1 MFPASDA
8 RAPKTSLSHLQRAGA
23 AAGVLGLAA
32 VVAWGLRTPRAR
44 PTPTAAPPP
53 SGCRFAVDDLRAW
66 RLTQRT
72 AEGSRERVD
81 ATVELTTR
89 TLAVDARTSSTRHA
103 ARFTA
108 VASNDPALRAQLAAL
123 RNVTFALH
131 TEADCTLSAMGFGPG
146 VTPESAAAAR
156 TMIRA
161 FEVVMPTGAVPARWS
176 AQQRE
181 GAVDVSVRYARVDG
195 GAFTRTRVRYLGLGA
210 GIEARLMP
218 EILRASARFTM
229 ARDGRWLD
237 ALDGAEETRVTAGP
251 GGRETVRSELELRAV
266 EPSWAG
272 EAPSLAAL
280 DAMDYA
286 ERPVAPPPDAG
297 TTTGPT
303 DPALALALEP
313 AVAHLGVLFDGR
325 RSGAADEAVRFF
337 VAYLQT
343 HPERAVEILAMIRRR
358 AYPERLGAVTFFA
371 MSKVRDPR
379 VRDALVRVV
388 EDEGHVSQDRVRA
401 SFALADGE
409 SADVAAVDRLARV
422 ASRAHATPDEEIV
435 TDAARNAIGTLRAH
449 ATGEVAEAATA
460 ALRRVLDEAR
470 TPEAVVDAM
479 DAIGNSGDTSFLGA
493 AREAASSDDPRVRES
508 AATAIGAMDD
518 ASVEGALRERL
529 RVETTP
535 AVVIALVRAIARR
548 TERRPSDD
556 TVAVAVARLPATPDV
571 DARLALVEL
580 IGCAVGWNGA
590 ARSALAQWFPREE
603 DPRVKVALGRYLP
616 AEALTP

>member
-1 MFPASDA
+1 MFPVSDA
-8 RAPKTSLSHLQRAGA
+8 HRPRMSWSRVRLAGA
-23 AAGVLGLAA
+23 VAGVLGLA
-32 VVAWGLRTPRAR
+32 VMVAWGLRTPRAN
-44 PTPTAAPPP
+44 PTPAASPTP

-72 AEGSRERVD
+72 SVGSGERVD

-89 TLAVDARTSSTRHA
+89 TLAVDARTSSARHA

-108 VASNDPALRAQLAAL
+108 VASNDPALRASLGAL
-123 RNVTFALH
+123 REVTFALR
-131 TEADCTLSAMGFGPG
+131 TEADCTLSGLGFGPS

-181 GAVDVSVRYARVDG
+181 GAGDVSVRYARAEG
-195 GAFTRTRVRYLGLGA
+195 GAFTRTRLRYVGPGA
-210 GIEARLMP
+210 GIDARMMP

-237 ALDGAEETRVTAGP
+237 ALDGSEETRVPAAR
-251 GGRETVRSELELRAV
+251 GGRESVRSELELRAI
-266 EPSWAG
+266 EASWSG

-280 DAMDYA
+280 DAMEYA
-286 ERPVAPPPDAG
+286 ELPVPPPRDAG
-297 TTTGPT
+297 TTTDPA

-313 AVAHLGVLFDGR
+313 AVAHLGALFDGR
-325 RSGAADEAVRFF
+325 RTGAADEAVRFF

-371 MSKVRDPR
+371 MSKVRDAR
-379 VRDALVRVV
+379 VREALVRVV
-388 EDEGHVSQDRVRA
+388 EDEGHASQDRVRGA
-401 SFALADGE
+401 FALADGE
-409 SADVAAVDRLARV
+409 SADVATVDRLARV

-449 ATGEVAEAATA
+449 ATGEVAEATAA
-460 ALRRVLDEAR
+460 ALRRALDEAR
-470 TPEAVVDAM
+470 TPEGVVDAM

-493 AREAASSDDPRVRES
+493 ARAAASSDDPRVRES